1 MHKFVGVLDN
11 PLPVTYK
18 KHTSDISRTYFNLV
32 CQGYV
37 TDTFMLPLTYQKYTI
52 KYHFWNKIYIP
63 KKYPKHTILE
73 VPETYF
79 CQISKGMFLVC

>member
-1 MHKFVGVLDN
+1 
-11 PLPVTYK
+11 
-18 KHTSDISRTYFNLV
+18 
-32 CQGYV
+32 
-37 TDTFMLPLTYQKYTI
+37 MLMLSLTYQKYTI